1 MFLVSSRVVSLR
13 VNRKERQ
20 RKNSP
25 TQSWRGLCV
34 KKRKKKSRQEATT
47 DHVSRIPNHVRG
59 FHLAPDWSRR
69 KQLSCDWLCWRV
81 LRDVDMRMT
90 DLNALPKQKEF
101 RKPKKRKGTHE
112 VISFMSSIV
121 SVLSFASTS
130 STSLKKIKE

>member
-1 MFLVSSRVVSLR
+1 
-13 VNRKERQ
+13 
-20 RKNSP
+20 
-25 TQSWRGLCV
+25 
-34 KKRKKKSRQEATT
+34 
-47 DHVSRIPNHVRG
+47 
-59 FHLAPDWSRR
+59 
-69 KQLSCDWLCWRV
+69 
-81 LRDVDMRMT
+81 MT